1 MGEPFGTLREFYPL
15 YLAEHAD
22 RRCRRM
28 HFAGTTLALV
38 CIGLAIA
45 TPGDLAAG
53 FDVYPTPV

>member
-45 TPGDLAAG
+45 TRSAG
-53 FDVYPTPV
+53 